1 MSDTF
6 FTVPEDKLARF
17 LPNHAMNL
25 QTGKI
30 VTVPSDSTDAMRDS
44 SKVTMFSGGGGSVS
58 STMDYMRVAEAM
70 RNGGELDG
78 VRILGPKTVD
88 FMRTNHLGA
97 SITAGTVVLTDPV
110 EEIVVI
116 SMIQLPGSPWP
127 LRSDLKVATYQALLE
142 AYE

>member
-78 VRILGPKTVD
+78 VRILGSKTVD

-97 SITAGTVVLTDPV
+97 SITARCVVLV
-110 EEIVVI
+110 LA
-116 SMIQLPGSPWP
+116 S
-127 LRSDLKVATYQALLE
+127 A
-142 AYE
+142 